1 MNKGTATYSQFLGV
15 IIALLGAIMFSTKA
29 VFVKL
34 AYQHDIDSV
43 TLLMFRMLFALPFYI
58 VIAFISS
65 KQKNEY
71 QLTRKDF
78 QSILLLGIAGYYLAS
93 FLDFQGLQ
101 YISAS
106 LERLML
112 FTYPTIVVL
121 IGVFFFKE
129 KITRNQIIALV
140 LTYIGIAIV
149 FLGNEDSSITSSN
162 LVLGSVYVL
171 GCAISYSI
179 YLVGSGQIIPKLGTW
194 KYTSYVLIVACVFV
208 ILHYLIANQGIGNLD
223 FPREVYIYAF
233 LMATISTVI
242 PTLLI
247 SEGIRLIG
255 ASNASIVGSV
265 GPVSTIILAY
275 IFLGERLTLIQMLG
289 GVLVLGGVLLISMQ
303 KKENPNK

>member
-1 MNKGTATYSQFLGV
+1 LGV
-15 IIALLGAIMFSTKA
+15 VIALLGAVMFSTKA

-58 VIAFISS
+58 VIAFVVS

-71 QLTRKDF
+71 ELTKKDYK
-78 QSILLLGIAGYYLAS
+78 SILLLGIAGYYLAS
-93 FLDFQGLQ
+93 FLDFQGLK

-106 LERLML
+106 LERLIL

-121 IGVFFFKE
+121 IGVFFYKE

-149 FLGNEDSSITSSN
+149 FLGNEDSSITFDN
-162 LVLGSVYVL
+162 LVLGGLYV
-171 GCAISYSI
+171 GTCAISYAI
-179 YLVGSGQIIPKLGTW
+179 YLVGSGQIVPKLGTW

-208 ILHYLIANQGIGNLD
+208 ILHYLVANQGIGNLD
-223 FPREVYIYAF
+223 FPIQVYIYAI

-265 GPVSTIILAY
+265 GPISTIVLAY
-275 IFLGERLTLIQMLG
+275 IFLDERLTLVQMLG
-289 GVLVLGGVLLISMQ
+289 GVLVLGGVLLISIQ
-303 KKENPNK
+303 KK

>member
-275 IFLGERLTLIQMLG
+275 IFLGERLTLIQMIV

>member
-303 KKENPNK
+303 KKESPNK